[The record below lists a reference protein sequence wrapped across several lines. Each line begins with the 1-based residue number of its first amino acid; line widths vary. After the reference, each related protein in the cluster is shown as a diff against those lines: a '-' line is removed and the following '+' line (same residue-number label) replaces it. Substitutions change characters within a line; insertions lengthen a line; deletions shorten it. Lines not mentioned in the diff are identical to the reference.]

1 MKLKKILLYTVIL
14 SLIFLALPLYLTSCD
29 KINNTGSATEVRIAY
44 FPNITHIQAL
54 VGISKGTFEETFGS
68 NIKVSYK
75 NFNAGPAEIE
85 SFFAGELDIGYIGP
99 IPAINGFSKSDGDIK
114 IIAGAS
120 NAGAVLVA
128 RTGSNIKSVSELS
141 AKKIAVPQF
150 GNTQHLVL
158 LKVLTENNLKP
169 SSSGGTVD
177 VIQAENPDI
186 KTLMDKGDIDAAFV
200 PEPWGTRLI
209 NEIGAEIVLDYDKIL
224 LDGESP
230 STAVVIVS
238 SEFMKKNPDLVEKFL
253 QAHVELTQY
262 IIENQDA
269 AATVANEQIEK
280 ITGSKL
286 KEEDLISAFKK
297 LIITYDP
304 SVKSIRSFID
314 IYISEGYV
322 DEVKNRDN
330 ICDFSI
336 LNKILKDKNLDEV
349 K

>member
-1 MKLKKILLYTVIL
+1 MKRILACSIV
-14 SLIFLALPLYLTSCD
+14 LIVVLTLLVSCSQN
-29 KINNTGSATEVRIAY
+29 KNGNLEVRIAY

-54 VGISKGTFEETFGS
+54 VGISNGKFEEALGDDV
-68 NIKVSYK
+68 KVSYK

-120 NAGAVLVA
+120 NAGAVLVSRSGA
-128 RTGSNIKSVSELS
+128 NITNVAELS
-141 AKKIAVPQF
+141 GKKIAIPQF
-150 GNTQHLVL
+150 GNTQHLAL
-158 LKVLTENNLKP
+158 LKILTDNNLSPADK
-169 SSSGGTVD
+169 GGTVT

-209 NEIGAEIVLDYDKIL
+209 NEIGAEIILDYNQIL
-224 LDGESP
+224 LDGETP
-230 STAVVIVS
+230 STAVIIVS
-238 SEFMKKNPDLVEKFL
+238 TKFMENHPDLVEKFL
-253 QAHVELTQY
+253 KAHVELTQY
-262 IIENQDA
+262 ITEKQNEA
-269 AATVANEQIEK
+269 AVIANEQIEK

-286 KEEDLISAFKK
+286 QETDLFSSFEK

-304 SVKSIRSFID
+304 SVKSIQSFID
-314 IYISEGYV
+314 IYINEGYV

-330 ICDFSI
+330 IGDFSI
-336 LNKILKDKNLDEV
+336 LNKVLKDKNLDEV